1 MGTIMNVRYF
11 GTRTTFAALATLA
24 ISACSSGEPETAYA
38 SSATPGSA
46 AAQQE
51 NLGASQAALRLVL
64 APEGSTARYR
74 VREQLMGRDFPNDAV
89 GETKSLTGAI
99 SFDRDGKVIADASK
113 FTLDAGTFVS
123 DQNRRDG
130 YVRGR
135 LLDANTYPTV
145 TLVPTEVKGVKL
157 PLPKSGTAPL
167 EMKAD
172 LTVRGVTRP
181 TVWKGTAEFK
191 DGQVAGTAATSFT
204 FDDIKMDQPRVPVLL
219 SVADTIKLELDF
231 KLVEQ
236 R

>member
-1 MGTIMNVRYF
+1 MGIIMNVRYF
-11 GTRTTFAALATLA
+11 GTTTTVAAVLTMA
-24 ISACSSGEPETAYA
+24 ISACSSGEPEIAYA
-38 SSATPGSA
+38 SSVNSAPIQATEGTA
-46 AAQQE
+46 HQA
-51 NLGASQAALRLVL
+51 AALRLVL
-64 APEGSTARYR
+64 APDGNAARYR
-74 VREQLMGRDFPNDAV
+74 VREQLMGRDLPNDAV
-89 GETKSLTGAI
+89 GETKNLTGAI

-135 LLDANTYPTV
+135 LLDASTYPTV
-145 TLVPTEVKGVKL
+145 TLVPTEIKGVKL
-157 PLPKSGTAPL
+157 PLPKSGAAPL

-172 LTVRGVTRP
+172 LTVRGVTHP
-181 TVWKGTAEFK
+181 TVWKGTAQFK
-191 DGQVAGTAATSFT
+191 DGQVEGTAATSLT

>member
-1 MGTIMNVRYF
+1 MN
-11 GTRTTFAALATLA
+11 AAV
-24 ISACSSGEPETAYA
+24 E
-38 SSATPGSA
+38 
-46 AAQQE
+46 
-51 NLGASQAALRLVL
+51 
-64 APEGSTARYR
+64 
-74 VREQLMGRDFPNDAV
+74 
-89 GETKSLTGAI
+89 
-99 SFDRDGKVIADASK
+99 
-113 FTLDAGTFVS
+113 AGTFVS

-145 TLVPTEVKGVKL
+145 TLVPTEINGVKL

-191 DGQVAGTAATSFT
+191 DGQVAGTAATAFT
-204 FDDIKMDQPRVPVLL
+204 FDDIKIDQPRVPVLL
-219 SVADTIKLELDF
+219 SVADTIRLELDF
-231 KLVEQ
+231 KLVEL

>member
-1 MGTIMNVRYF
+1 MGSIMNVRNF
-11 GTRTTFAALATLA
+11 GTKTTFAALATLA

-38 SSATPGSA
+38 SSANSA
-46 AAQQE
+46 PARQE
-51 NLGASQAALRLVL
+51 TINSSQAAALRLVL
-64 APEGSTARYR
+64 ASDGNAARYR

-89 GETKSLTGAI
+89 GETKSLTGAV
-99 SFDRDGKVIADASK
+99 SFDKDGKVIADASK

-145 TLVPTEVKGVKL
+145 TLVPTEIKGVKL

-191 DGQVAGTAATSFT
+191 DGEVAGTAATSFT